1 MQRMLEYITSKIQ
14 LLVLYQ
20 KYIRSYDMMRKVE
33 EQAQRD
39 QDVLSGYFGRTFTT
53 SALNTPAFYS
63 CLQAGE
69 YSGQDG
75 AKTYRVLVQLRLAFE
90 VFEGAGANDFCERGT
105 ACYYVDTERSTGPMV
120 RVQLGEGQNG
130 ISVHWF
136 SVTSPERLEVTAV
149 EMGLDYTQETWRI
162 ELCSPG
168 AKNVAEEFLP
178 TMARVLKTTKQHQMQ
193 SENSRD
199 WPCDALRPWRIRG
212 LWEMPVML
220 WVTLPAD
227 KPLKTLPQGQ
237 SGSQLLPNSKR
248 GIYESGSCQDHW
260 DW

>member
-1 MQRMLEYITSKIQ
+1 MDEPSGYADEDVRKLLSQLDIEQLCRVVNMEMHCRYNREGDMQRMLEYITSKIQ

-39 QDVLSGYFGRTFTT
+39 QDVFWGYFGRTFTT

-120 RVQLGEGQNG
+120 RVQLGGG
-130 ISVHWF
+130 R
-136 SVTSPERLEVTAV
+136 T
-149 EMGLDYTQETWRI
+149 G
-162 ELCSPG
+162 
-168 AKNVAEEFLP
+168 
-178 TMARVLKTTKQHQMQ
+178 
-193 SENSRD
+193 
-199 WPCDALRPWRIRG
+199 
-212 LWEMPVML
+212 
-220 WVTLPAD
+220 
-227 KPLKTLPQGQ
+227 
-237 SGSQLLPNSKR
+237 
-248 GIYESGSCQDHW
+248 
-260 DW
+260 